1 MAQSRKLKGLS
12 TDLHE
17 IFVGS
22 PLWMGIPLW
31 MALPQRITGTT
42 PPAVRF
48 SQYTW
53 AFLYGWPFLS
63 ALLEP
68 LRRQFA
74 FLNIP
79 FRTGRHPAIPCGG
92 HILRFIAVTD
102 SDKT

>member
-1 MAQSRKLKGLS
+1 MAQSRKLKGLY

-48 SQYTW
+48 SQ
-53 AFLYGWPFLS
+53 LVP
-63 ALLEP
+63 
-68 LRRQFA
+68 
-74 FLNIP
+74 
-79 FRTGRHPAIPCGG
+79 
-92 HILRFIAVTD
+92 
-102 SDKT
+102 

>member
-48 SQYTW
+48 SQYTFSDW
-53 AFLYGWPFLS
+53 TPSRHSVRRSHTAFH
-63 ALLEP
+63 
-68 LRRQFA
+68 RR
-74 FLNIP
+74 
-79 FRTGRHPAIPCGG
+79 H
-92 HILRFIAVTD
+92 
-102 SDKT
+102 